1 MSDLHLD
8 EEFELPKSEDID
20 ELAAGLDTD
29 AGTLKAI
36 KTNIQLEYQLKLEK
50 LKMKI
55 LQE

>member
-1 MSDLHLD
+1 
-8 EEFELPKSEDID
+8 LPKSEDID